1 VSPTAP
7 SEPASHPHVPSTG
20 MFDFFKSRRRKALR
34 AHPFPEAWR
43 AIVSANVPYVSTL
56 SPEDRA
62 ELEGHVRVFLD
73 EKKFEGCGGL
83 KITDEV
89 RVTIASEACLLLL
102 HRETDYFPDLEVILV
117 YPHPYVAK
125 SSVHLARG
133 VTLADEQA
141 RLGQSASGVVVL
153 AWDAVRRG
161 ATDADDGH
169 NVTLHEFAHQLDQ
182 EDGVADGA
190 PVLPGRAMYIAW
202 AHVLG
207 EEFAHLVDEV
217 DKNHR
222 TDIDAYGATNPAE
235 FFAVVTEMFFGKPTA
250 LERRHPQLYR
260 QLSLF
265 YRQDPA
271 ARSGGRD
278 G

>member
-1 VSPTAP
+1 
-7 SEPASHPHVPSTG
+7 

-153 AWDAVRRG
+153 AWDALRRG